1 MNQGADLQDVANH
14 EASHAVAWWW
24 WVNQPGGVDDST
36 GGTFEYG
43 RLTMGEFDPGVDWPL
58 LKAGLGR
65 VEEAY
70 WQGFEHHVMTGLAG
84 PISDGLLGREVA
96 ESGTDLA
103 EVWERLEQV
112 FYPDEQDALDQ
123 MAVYLRD
130 TRDFLESTSTKM
142 MVAEVAFALLARKS
156 LTSDEAV
163 ALMERVVDE
172 NQLWA
177 I

>member
-1 MNQGADLQDVANH
+1 V
-14 EASHAVAWWW
+14 WWW
-24 WVNQPGGVDDST
+24 WVNQPGGLDDFT

-65 VEEAY
+65 VEETY
-70 WQGFEHHVMTGLAG
+70 RQSFEHHLMTGLAG
-84 PISDGLLGREVA
+84 PVSDRITGRRVP
-96 ESGTDLA
+96 ESREDLA
-103 EVWERLEQV
+103 EVWVRLKRI
-112 FYPDEQDALDQ
+112 YPDEQDALDQ
-123 MAVYLRD
+123 MAMYGRRTKAL
-130 TRDFLESTSTKM
+130 LEYKSTEMLVT
-142 MVAEVAFALLARKS
+142 EVAVALLERKT